1 MTQPTTPPGWYPD
14 PAGGPGQRY
23 WDGVAWRD
31 AAPAAPAAPYPA
43 APAAPAKKRKVW
55 PWIIGGLVVLLGIA
69 GLGSTGDKAKK
80 DAAPSASAPSV
91 SIGAPT
97 AAGDAKDAAAPAGT
111 GVRDGKFEFTVLSVT
126 SGGKEVGD
134 NPFLKQTAQGQFFV
148 VTVKVTNIGD
158 KPQSF
163 SPSNQKL
170 IDNQGREFEPDATAQ
185 IALGGSDIPVWDNI
199 NPGNTAD
206 VKLVYDMP
214 VGAVPAAME
223 LHDSMF
229 SAGAKVKVGP

>member
-1 MTQPTTPPGWYPD
+1 MTQPTPAPGWYPD

-23 WDGVAWRD
+23 WDGAVWRD
-31 AAPAAPAAPYPA
+31 AAPAAPNPYPA
-43 APAAPAKKRKVW
+43 APAAPAAKKRKLW
-55 PWIIGGLVVLLGIA
+55 PWLVGGLVVLLALAAMG
-69 GLGSTGDKAKK
+69 GKGSK
-80 DAAPSASAPSV
+80 DTPSVTANAPSASAPAA
-91 SIGAPT
+91 APG
-97 AAGDAKDAAAPAGT
+97 GDAKDAAAPAGAS
-111 GVRDGKFEFTVLSVT
+111 VRDGKFEFTVQSVT
-126 SGGKEVGD
+126 GGAKEVGD
-134 NPFLKQTAQGQFFV
+134 NPYLKQTAQGQFFV

-229 SAGAKVKVGP
+229 SAGAKVNVGS